1 MDPACVVGHD
11 HDHDHEENG
20 EDDEDGHLKP
30 PGLSLAFL
38 GAETR
43 WTPMVTPSSN
53 WWVNLTFNMV
63 E

>member
-1 MDPACVVGHD
+1 MDPAHGD
-11 HDHDHEENG
+11 DD
-20 EDDEDGHLKP
+20 DDEDEGGDGDGGDGNHLKP